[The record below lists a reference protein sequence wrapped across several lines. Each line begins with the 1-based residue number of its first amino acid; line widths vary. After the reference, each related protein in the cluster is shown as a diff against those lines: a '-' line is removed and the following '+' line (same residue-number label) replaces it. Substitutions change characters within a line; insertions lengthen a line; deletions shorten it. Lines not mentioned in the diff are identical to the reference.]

1 MAFKYDLAS
10 MESKVQMPE
19 GWVGFDLDGT
29 IAQYTTFQGW
39 DKIGPPVPG
48 FVNLIKKLRALGV
61 QCKILT
67 ARASAESRALNDI
80 TFEQVEKVIQD
91 WTEKYIGER
100 LPVVTEKGAAMIC
113 FFDDSAIQVD
123 KNTGNLTAGSR
134 GLEPFEEKLIQAI
147 KAKQG
152 VEQ

>member
-1 MAFKYDLAS
+1 MSFKYDLIS
-10 MESKVQMPE
+10 TESKAQMPE

-39 DKIGPPVPG
+39 DHIGPPVPG
-48 FVNLIKKLRALGV
+48 FVNLIKKLRAFGIP
-61 QCKILT
+61 CKILT

-80 TFEQVEKVIQD
+80 TFEQVEKVVQD

-100 LPVVTEKGAAMIC
+100 LPVVTEKSASMIC
-113 FFDDSAIQVD
+113 FFDDSAVQVN
-123 KNTGNLTAGSR
+123 KNMGTLTAGSS
-134 GLEPFEEKLIQAI
+134 GFEPFADKLIQAI

-152 VEQ
+152 VA